1 MSDASFLRALAN
13 AVDPQHQAWIDEV
26 LTDAYV
32 DELTNRYPEFR
43 RTGVVGSS
51 IVNREIARLEREVA
65 DLEAR
70 LGD

>member
-1 MSDASFLRALAN
+1 M
-13 AVDPQHQAWIDEV
+13 

-51 IVNREIARLEREVA
+51 NLLNGNIARLK
-65 DLEAR
+65 
-70 LGD
+70 